1 VDTVSPHMLG
11 IKFATEF
18 YGIDH
23 VIYGSDYP
31 CWLPAEALR
40 YLDAIGLSAEDQHK
54 ILYENAVRVFNL
66 TDGAAAPSRRAAVSN
81 ASPVPPRRTANL
93 RGSS

>member
-1 VDTVSPHMLG
+1 MLG

-18 YGIDH
+18 YGVDH

-40 YLDAIGLSAEDQHK
+40 YFNAVGLSGEDQHK
-54 ILYENAVRVFNL
+54 ILYENAVRLFNL
-66 TDGAAAPSRRAAVSN
+66 KDEAEAPSRRAAISN
-81 ASPVPPRRTANL
+81 DERASPRRTVA
-93 RGSS
+93 G